1 MLTPLA
7 CARRAG
13 AALPAPG
20 RGCKGEC
27 GHARLT
33 VRRLSAHRITS
44 GLAFGA
50 GPGPACRAASRLS
63 PNLALLSRPRH
74 AVGRIM
80 SRSRGSPF
88 DRGIRAIVSLSFPR
102 SAVFGALLCCFSAVL
117 LPGLA
122 SAGEPRSY
130 AAKREFQREHP
141 CPSTGRTSGACP
153 GYVKDHIKPLACR
166 GPDTAANPQ
175 WQTTQAARA
184 KDKWERKSC
193 AR

>member
-1 MLTPLA
+1 MSPPQS
-7 CARRAG
+7 G
-13 AALPAPG
+13 AAL
-20 RGCKGEC
+20 
-27 GHARLT
+27 
-33 VRRLSAHRITS
+33 SA
-44 GLAFGA
+44 
-50 GPGPACRAASRLS
+50 
-63 PNLALLSRPRH
+63 RH

-80 SRSRGSPF
+80 SRGGGRPF
-88 DRGIRAIVSLSFPR
+88 DRGILAIVSLIFPR
-102 SAVFGALLCCFSAVL
+102 SAVFAALLCCFSTPF

-130 AAKREFQREHP
+130 AAKREFQQAHP

-166 GPDTAANPQ
+166 GPDTAANLQ
-175 WQTTQAARA
+175 WQTVQVAKA